1 MFPLL
6 LLLLLCDNAWWF
18 IIERGR
24 GMKGAER
31 QKEER
36 LLGEKNIGTLMLKLW
51 VVYSISRL
59 SVAQQLKDP
68 ITDC

>member
-1 MFPLL
+1 
-6 LLLLLCDNAWWF
+6 
-18 IIERGR
+18 
-24 GMKGAER
+24 MKGAER

-36 LLGEKNIGTLMLKLW
+36 LLGEKNIGTLMSKLW